1 MLGSSKTQSAHRF
14 YQLSK
19 WIRGPPVQDET
30 VQYYNTLLSGLRLG
44 LGFARCINMAGK
56 VPTDYIRP
64 RGLVVQLV
72 TCKRAVTH
80 PMNSQNRG
88 DGRP

>member
-56 VPTDYIRP
+56 VRTTFVSEDWRCSWSPYR
-64 RGLVVQLV
+64 
-72 TCKRAVTH
+72 RAVTH
-80 PMNSQNRG
+80 PMNSQNRE